1 MVEPKMTVQTSSQGK
16 PIIDHASPVL
26 DLLKQVNSTSAW
38 FAKLNSWNFQSKEC
52 KGTWNYGRHFS
63 SKTVLLPIGK

>member
-26 DLLKQVNSTSAW
+26 DLLKQVNSTSA
-38 FAKLNSWNFQSKEC
+38 
-52 KGTWNYGRHFS
+52 
-63 SKTVLLPIGK
+63 